1 MEAKQK
7 QRCCPACGHYFIPW
21 RTWRISRW
29 SCLPCPKCGTP
40 LNRRL
45 DMQLVLVFLTMY
57 ICCMLLMAATF
68 YGLPFAISIALI
80 FIIFVVTWLV
90 DVLTVRLVVAGRWR
104 GLFGY
109 EIPGVDVMSN
119 PKTLKVVIA
128 ILVIAFLA
136 LFAFLADSLWQ
147 NFWWKKEVAGLA
159 YYRGAERAD
168 HDFHDG
174 KIRLFVI
181 SGERDDDVYSGTN
194 EGPFQIWL
202 PQYYPILYSSRYS
215 TEQMV
220 SAYNKTMKLNQNAAA
235 KSLAST
241 NSQSDVH

>member
-1 MEAKQK
+1 
-7 QRCCPACGHYFIPW
+7 
-21 RTWRISRW
+21 
-29 SCLPCPKCGTP
+29 
-40 LNRRL
+40 
-45 DMQLVLVFLTMY
+45 
-57 ICCMLLMAATF
+57 MLLMAATF

-181 SGERDDDVYSGTN
+181 SGERDDYVYSGTN

-202 PQYYPILYSSRYS
+202 PQYYPHPYSSRYS

-220 SAYNKTMKLNQNAAA
+220 WAYNETIKLDQNAAA

-241 NSQSDVH
+241 NSQSDDH

>member
-1 MEAKQK
+1 VA
-7 QRCCPACGHYFIPW
+7 
-21 RTWRISRW
+21 
-29 SCLPCPKCGTP
+29 
-40 LNRRL
+40 
-45 DMQLVLVFLTMY
+45 
-57 ICCMLLMAATF
+57 IC
-68 YGLPFAISIALI
+68 I
-80 FIIFVVTWLV
+80 TWLV
-90 DVLTVRLVVAGRWR
+90 DALTVRLVVAGRWR
-104 GLFGY
+104 GLLGY
-109 EIPGVDVMSN
+109 ETPYISVMSN

-159 YYRGAERAD
+159 YFRGAERAD
-168 HDFHDG
+168 HDFHDD

-181 SGERDDDVYSGTN
+181 SGERNDDIYSGTN

-202 PQYYPILYSSRYS
+202 PQYYPYPYSSRYS

-220 SAYNKTMKLNQNAAA
+220 WAYNETMKLNQNAAA
-235 KSLAST
+235 KSPAST